1 MRSESACI
9 GALVV
14 TGAAAA
20 LAYYTQPLHST
31 QVAQR
36 LVDTVDH
43 VDQHLDDE
51 DQVPDHQLDPTAFQR
66 YVLAIFKTRY
76 GTLTYNAANMV
87 LARRELRVILRAER
101 EDMRARDVE
110 WHITRLVALVFIPTT
125 DEVEMSRVLARPAQ
139 GSNLA
144 TRIASRVWRWFAPN
158 PVATRVE
165 SLVLPPQ

>member
-1 MRSESACI
+1 M
-9 GALVV
+9 
-14 TGAAAA
+14 
-20 LAYYTQPLHST
+20 
-31 QVAQR
+31 
-36 LVDTVDH
+36 DTVDH
-43 VDQHLDDE
+43 VDDLPRDD

-66 YVLAIFKTRY
+66 YILAIFKTRY

-125 DEVEMSRVLARPAQ
+125 EEVEMSRVLARPAQ
-139 GSNLA
+139 GTNLA
-144 TRIASRVWRWFAPN
+144 TRLASRVWSWIAPN